1 MKILKGILL
10 WTTVA
15 ACVLLVS
22 GIDSLVQG
30 AIWFSACVILCIL
43 CYKTITFREL
53 ISLSLYKWFYKKFY
67 HEIHSIGQS
76 R

>member
-22 GIDSLVQG
+22 GITG
-30 AIWFSACVILCIL
+30 AIWFLACVILCIL

-53 ISLSLYKWFYKKFY
+53 ISLSLYKWFYKKVL
-67 HEIHSIGQS
+67 S
-76 R
+76 

>member
-22 GIDSLVQG
+22 GMDNLVNITG
-30 AIWFSACVILCIL
+30 AIWLLVCVILCIL

-53 ISLSLYKWFYKKFY
+53 TSLSLYRWLYKKVL
-67 HEIHSIGQS
+67 S
-76 R
+76 

>member
-22 GIDSLVQG
+22 GIDSLANITG
-30 AIWFSACVILCIL
+30 AIWFLACVILCIL
-43 CYKTITFREL
+43 CYKTITLRGL
-53 ISLSLYKWFYKKFY
+53 INLSLYKWFY

>member
-15 ACVLLVS
+15 ACALLVS
-22 GIDSLVQG
+22 GMDSLINITG
-30 AIWFSACVILCIL
+30 AIWLSACVILVFL

-53 ISLSLYKWFYKKFY
+53 ASLSLYRWLYKKVL
-67 HEIHSIGQS
+67 S
-76 R
+76 

>member
-22 GIDSLVQG
+22 GMDSLINITG
-30 AIWFSACVILCIL
+30 AIWLLVCVILVFL
-43 CYKTITFREL
+43 CYKTITFKEL
-53 ISLSLYKWFYKKFY
+53 TSLSLYRWLYKKVL
-67 HEIHSIGQS
+67 S
-76 R
+76 

>member
-10 WTTVA
+10 WTTAV

-22 GIDSLVQG
+22 GIDSLVNITG
-30 AIWFSACVILCIL
+30 AIWLLVCVILCIL

-53 ISLSLYKWFYKKFY
+53 ISLSLYKWFYKKFL
-67 HEIHSIGQS
+67 S
-76 R
+76 

>member
-22 GIDSLVQG
+22 GITG
-30 AIWFSACVILCIL
+30 AIWFLICVILCIL

-53 ISLSLYKWFYKKFY
+53 ISLSLYKWVYKKVL
-67 HEIHSIGQS
+67 S
-76 R
+76 

>member
-30 AIWFSACVILCIL
+30 AIWFLICVILCIL

-53 ISLSLYKWFYKKFY
+53 ISLSLYKWFYKKVL
-67 HEIHSIGQS
+67 S
-76 R
+76 

>member
-15 ACVLLVS
+15 ACILLVS
-22 GIDSLVQG
+22 GG
-30 AIWFSACVILCIL
+30 AIWFLACVILCIL

>member
-15 ACVLLVS
+15 ACVLLVF
-22 GIDSLVQG
+22 GIDSLANITG
-30 AIWFSACVILCIL
+30 AIWFLACVILCIL

-53 ISLSLYKWFYKKFY
+53 IRLSLYKWFYKKVL
-67 HEIHSIGQS
+67 S
-76 R
+76 

>member
-22 GIDSLVQG
+22 GITG
-30 AIWFSACVILCIL
+30 ATWFLACVILCIL

-53 ISLSLYKWFYKKFY
+53 ISLSLYKWFYKKVL
-67 HEIHSIGQS
+67 S
-76 R
+76 

>member
-22 GIDSLVQG
+22 GITG
-30 AIWFSACVILCIL
+30 TIWFLACIILCIL

-53 ISLSLYKWFYKKFY
+53 ISLSLYKWFYKKVL
-67 HEIHSIGQS
+67 S
-76 R
+76 

>member
-22 GIDSLVQG
+22 VMDSLVNITG
-30 AIWFSACVILCIL
+30 AIWLLVCVILVCL
-43 CYKTITFREL
+43 CYKTITFKEL
-53 ISLSLYKWFYKKFY
+53 TSLSLYRWLYKKVL
-67 HEIHSIGQS
+67 S
-76 R
+76 

>member
-15 ACVLLVS
+15 ACVLLVF
-22 GIDSLVQG
+22 GIDSLANITG
-30 AIWFSACVILCIL
+30 AIWFLACVILCIL

-53 ISLSLYKWFYKKFY
+53 ISLSLYKWFYKKVLL
-67 HEIHSIGQS
+67 
-76 R
+76 

>member
-22 GIDSLVQG
+22 SINSLVNITG
-30 AIWFSACVILCIL
+30 AIWFLVCVILCIL

-53 ISLSLYKWFYKKFY
+53 ISLSLYKWFYKKVL
-67 HEIHSIGQS
+67 S
-76 R
+76 

>member
-15 ACVLLVS
+15 ACILLVS
-22 GIDSLVQG
+22 GIDSLVNITG
-30 AIWFSACVILCIL
+30 AIWFLVCTILCIL

-53 ISLSLYKWFYKKFY
+53 ISLSLYKWLYKKVL
-67 HEIHSIGQS
+67 S
-76 R
+76 

>member
-30 AIWFSACVILCIL
+30 AIWFLICVILCML

-53 ISLSLYKWFYKKFY
+53 TNLSLYKWLYKKGL
-67 HEIHSIGQS
+67 S
-76 R
+76 

>member
-22 GIDSLVQG
+22 CMDSLINITG
-30 AIWFSACVILCIL
+30 AIWLLICVILVFL
-43 CYKTITFREL
+43 CYKTITFKEL
-53 ISLSLYKWFYKKFY
+53 TSLSLYRWLYKKVL
-67 HEIHSIGQS
+67 S
-76 R
+76 